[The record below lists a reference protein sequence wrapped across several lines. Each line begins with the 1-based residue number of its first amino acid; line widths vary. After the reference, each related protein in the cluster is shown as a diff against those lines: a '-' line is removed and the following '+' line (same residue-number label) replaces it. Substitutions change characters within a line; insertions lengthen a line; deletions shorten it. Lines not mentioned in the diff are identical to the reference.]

1 MVPPSSAGVSRDP
14 AYSLGETCV
23 LLGVRGCR
31 PLWPALP
38 GRSPSE
44 SRNSSPFGLLRFRSP
59 LLTESILFL
68 LLPVLRCFSS
78 RGSLRRGMCSPSGDA
93 TYRAGFPHSG
103 TRGSKPEDGSPRPI
117 AAFRALRRQPVPRHP
132 PHALKVACSHAG
144 RGNPLPRTGQA
155 LARPLR
161 HCMLVCCCS
170 TSLRMCLCC
179 ASTISGS
186 LNPLD
191 LERSNCDGVRA
202 VSKDRSRR
210 TRLLPV
216 PQDPAGQNRK
226 SPDRDGPRPSPDP
239 SARTL
244 LTIFSS
250 P

>member
-1 MVPPSSAGVSRDP
+1 MRPSRGTGLSPSVAGPP
-14 AYSLGETCV
+14 
-23 LLGVRGCR
+23 R
-31 PLWPALP
+31 PF
-38 GRSPSE
+38 PSE

-155 LARPLR
+155 RARPLW

-210 TRLLPV
+210 TRRLPV
-216 PQDPAGQNRK
+216 PQDPAGQTPGLTGQR
-226 SPDRDGPRPSPDP
+226 RPSA
-239 SARTL
+239 SAGPVRSYTAYDIL
-244 LTIFSS
+244 FSIERR
-250 P
+250 

>member
-1 MVPPSSAGVSRDP
+1 
-14 AYSLGETCV
+14 
-23 LLGVRGCR
+23 
-31 PLWPALP
+31 
-38 GRSPSE
+38 
-44 SRNSSPFGLLRFRSP
+44 
-59 LLTESILFL
+59 
-68 LLPVLRCFSS
+68 
-78 RGSLRRGMCSPSGDA
+78 MCSPSGDA

-210 TRLLPV
+210 TRRLPV
-216 PQDPAGQNRK
+216 PQDPAGQHPGLTGQR
-226 SPDRDGPRPSPDP
+226 RPSA
-239 SARTL
+239 SAGPVRSYTAYDIL
-244 LTIFSS
+244 FSIERR
-250 P
+250 

>member
-1 MVPPSSAGVSRDP
+1 MRPSRGTGLSPSVADPP
-14 AYSLGETCV
+14 
-23 LLGVRGCR
+23 R
-31 PLWPALP
+31 PF
-38 GRSPSE
+38 PSE

-210 TRLLPV
+210 TRRLPV
-216 PQDPAGQNRK
+216 PQDPAGQTIGLTGQR
-226 SPDRDGPRPSPDP
+226 RPSA
-239 SARTL
+239 SAGPVRSYTAYDIL
-244 LTIFSS
+244 FSIERR
-250 P
+250 

>member
-1 MVPPSSAGVSRDP
+1 MRPSRGTGLSPSVAGPP
-14 AYSLGETCV
+14 
-23 LLGVRGCR
+23 R
-31 PLWPALP
+31 PF
-38 GRSPSE
+38 PSE

-144 RGNPLPRTGQA
+144 RGSPLPRTGQA

-202 VSKDRSRR
+202 FPRTVPGEPGVCRSPKTLRDSI
-210 TRLLPV
+210 
-216 PQDPAGQNRK
+216 QD

>member
-1 MVPPSSAGVSRDP
+1 MTRRTLSGRHASFSGYGAVALCGRPP
-14 AYSLGETCV
+14 
-23 LLGVRGCR
+23 R
-31 PLWPALP
+31 PF
-38 GRSPSE
+38 PSE

-155 LARPLR
+155 RARPLR

-210 TRLLPV
+210 TRRLPV
-216 PQDPAGQNRK
+216 PQDPAGQHPGLTGQR
-226 SPDRDGPRPSPDP
+226 RPSA
-239 SARTL
+239 SAGPVRSYTAYDIL
-244 LTIFSS
+244 FSIERR
-250 P
+250 